1 MQVPSSNEFLSLNDL
16 EYVDNKILG
25 EGGFGSVKLV
35 RLKGKDKKYALKKVD
50 LSTLTP
56 NELEHIKSEIQ
67 NHLKLRHPHII
78 KFNGTIFEG
87 KNLYML

>member
-50 LSTLTP
+50 LST
-56 NELEHIKSEIQ
+56 
-67 NHLKLRHPHII
+67 
-78 KFNGTIFEG
+78 
-87 KNLYML
+87 